1 MTSNRKKHCNL
12 IAEILKKRYV
22 RIALINALMWS
33 HKIRKDNAK
42 YKKNLNEGFFYVLK
56 GVNKDILTYL
66 FSVSNSIEEKKK
78 AKRHYKV

>member
-1 MTSNRKKHCNL
+1 
-12 IAEILKKRYV
+12 
-22 RIALINALMWS
+22 MWS

-66 FSVSNSIEEKKK
+66 FSVSNSIEEKK
-78 AKRHYKV
+78 R